1 MPLGTGYAGQDCSVA
16 RALEVVGERWT
27 LLIVR
32 DLFYGI
38 RRYND
43 LRKHIGL
50 PPATLSDRLAALI
63 DDGVVARVGEEGSR
77 AEYELTAKG
86 EALWP
91 IIHSLAQWGG
101 DHYVAAE
108 NRMRYTHRDDGA
120 PIGAGGVCTA
130 CGAIPAAH
138 DIVIQK
144 RSATGTDPF
153 SVALREP
160 HRLLEPLR
168 S

>member
-1 MPLGTGYAGQDCSVA
+1 MPLGTDYAGQDCSVA

-38 RRYND
+38 RRFND

-50 PPATLSDRLAALI
+50 PPATLTERLSRLVEH
-63 DDGVVARVGEEGSR
+63 GVVERVAGQGARD
-77 AEYELTAKG
+77 EYELTPKG

-91 IIHSLAQWGG
+91 VVYGLAQWGG
-101 DHYVAAE
+101 SNYVPDE
-108 NRMRYTHRDDGA
+108 RRMRYTHRAD
-120 PIGAGGVCTA
+120 AGLISPQGVCSV
-130 CGAIPAAH
+130 CGEIPVAS

-144 RSATGTDPF
+144 PSTSDDPYA
-153 SVALREP
+153 VALREP

-168 S
+168 A

>member
-1 MPLGTGYAGQDCSVA
+1 MPLGTDYAGQDCSVA

-50 PPATLSDRLAALI
+50 PPATLTDRLTSLI
-63 DDGVVARVGEEGSR
+63 AHGVVARVAGEGAR
-77 AEYELTAKG
+77 DEYELTPKG
-86 EALWP
+86 VSLWP
-91 IIHSLAQWGG
+91 VIYGLAQWGG
-101 DHYVAAE
+101 TNYVAPE
-108 NRMRYTHRDDGA
+108 KRMRYTHRAD
-120 PIGAGGVCTA
+120 GGVIVAGECSE
-130 CGAIPAAH
+130 CGVRPEPA
-138 DIVIQK
+138 DIIIQK
-144 RSATGTDPF
+144 QSTADADPF
-153 SVALREP
+153 AVALREP